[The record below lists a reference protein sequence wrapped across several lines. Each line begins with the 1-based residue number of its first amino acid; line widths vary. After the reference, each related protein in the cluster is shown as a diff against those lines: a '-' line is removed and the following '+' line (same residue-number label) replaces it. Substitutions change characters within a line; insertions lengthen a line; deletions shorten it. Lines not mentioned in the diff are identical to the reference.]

1 MPLVIGEKQISKI
14 SGPIG
19 FSLLKPKKD
28 VFNKL
33 KSEGVRLPIIMMF
46 GDHHFSDKY
55 QCNMCA
61 CSTDSK
67 ECCLPVYSD
76 EFLSLLDS
84 MATKKDPI
92 DFSIEGFFAGN
103 LRENYIK
110 TEKGRISDKK
120 YAKEKNT
127 PMVLLR
133 ENISICY
140 IKEFRDTD
148 VYEKECPTK
157 RIRWHYMDTRQ
168 SEGTRYNLEFS
179 IDSMLNG
186 KYGIN
191 PIFDLI
197 DPYNENKNERLSEE
211 VLNKIISKV
220 KSNYTVEYYYTI
232 LRYIMLSILDPEAAV
247 DYFFKIATIN
257 NSLLIKQLNK
267 LTGSLK
273 DINFWKDIF
282 KKYSRKNYN
291 LNKIEDDIINN
302 NKIFYNILLEDNI
315 KKLNDFLENDN
326 IQYMVRMGFYIGRR
340 LNDNFLDLYYVLRTF
355 KVPLGDVNP
364 FLSISY
370 FGNIHRENLVYLLT
384 NLLEFYETVYTFGEF
399 KPENK
404 DENYRCINIPDID
417 FNKLALEYN
426 VDIAKN
432 INENSKI
439 VKLKRLIK
447 KCKEQNMDFN
457 EEENICVQ
465 KPVNSH
471 TRSRKG
477 SSRKSFSSLLS
488 KKSSRRTSRR
498 KRSHKK

>member
-1 MPLVIGEKQISKI
+1 MPLVIGDKQISKI

-33 KSEGVRLPIIMMF
+33 KSEGIRLPIIMMF

-55 QCNMCA
+55 QCNMCT
-61 CSTDSK
+61 CSTDSR

-76 EFLSLLDS
+76 EFLTLLDS
-84 MATKKDPI
+84 LATKNNPV
-92 DFSIEGFFAGN
+92 DFSIEGFYAGKI
-103 LRENYIK
+103 REDVK
-110 TEKGRISDKK
+110 TDESRKISKK
-120 YAKEKNT
+120 IAIEKNT
-127 PMVLLR
+127 PMLLLR
-133 ENISICY
+133 ENIDTCY

-157 RIRWHYMDTRQ
+157 RVRWHYMDTRQ
-168 SEGTRYNLEFS
+168 SMGTRYNLEFT
-179 IDSMLNG
+179 IWSMLDG

-197 DPYNENKNERLSEE
+197 DPYNKNKNEILSEE
-211 VLNKIISKV
+211 VLNKIISKA
-220 KSNYTVEYYYTI
+220 KSVYTPEYYYMI
-232 LRYIMLSILDPEAAV
+232 LRYTMLSILDPEASV
-247 DYFFKIATIN
+247 DYFFKNSGPN
-257 NSLLIKQLNK
+257 NSLIIKQLNK
-267 LTGSLK
+267 LSGSLK
-273 DINFWKDIF
+273 NINFWKDIF
-282 KKYSRKNYN
+282 KRYSRKIYN
-291 LNKIEDDIINN
+291 LQKIEDDIINN
-302 NKIFYNILLEDNI
+302 IKIFYNILLEDNI

-326 IQYMVRMGFYIGRR
+326 IQHIVRMGFYIGRR
-340 LNDNFLDLYYVLRTF
+340 LNDKFFELYYVLRTL

-384 NLLEFYETVYTFGEF
+384 NLLGFYEIVYTFGEF
-399 KPENK
+399 KPENE
-404 DENYRCINIPDID
+404 DENYRCINMPDID
-417 FNKLALEYN
+417 FNKLALEYD

-439 VKLKRLIK
+439 EKLKRLIK

-477 SSRKSFSSLLS
+477 SSRKSFSSLLH